1 MASNPTS
8 RLPANNFKKP
18 TMKSSVNGP
27 TKNAPPRRI
36 LGDITQQNVN
46 AKTMTKPLVG
56 KTSLSKTAL
65 AKPRLTRIAA
75 RRSCLPPS
83 KVEVPVL
90 VDNTDTVERLVLPPG
105 VVDIDSRADTRNP
118 QLCAEYAQ
126 EIFVYLRS
134 LEPRGMVREN
144 HLLGCPTNEKMRA
157 VLVDWLIEVQLEFR
171 LLQETLFITIDIL
184 DRYLAKEGQRI
195 TRDELQL
202 VGVSAMFVSA
212 KMEEVYSPDVQDFV
226 LITDN
231 AYTEADIKE
240 TELKILCALQFNLF
254 QPISLHFLRRFSAA
268 GDVDVYQHNLA
279 KYALEVGLLDYSLVC
294 VPGSLLAASA
304 LYLSLLVLND
314 SESCNEV
321 WTPSLVYYCNY
332 TRKEILPTSVKLAGA
347 ILKIHQREC
356 RTQAV
361 KNKYKSSKFMKV
373 ADLPEVKGE
382 SLRKLANLKI
392 LPLEKSPIEETQ
404 RYNTTTSI

>member
-1 MASNPTS
+1 MASYPSS
-8 RLPANNFKKP
+8 RLPVNNLKEP
-18 TMKSSVNGP
+18 NMKSSVNGP
-27 TKNAPPRRI
+27 AKNAPPRRI
-36 LGDITQQNVN
+36 LGDITKQNVN
-46 AKTMTKPLVG
+46 AKTMTKAVTG
-56 KTSLSKTAL
+56 KVSLSKTAL
-65 AKPRLTRIAA
+65 AKPRLTRIAG
-75 RRSCLPPS
+75 RRSCLPPP

-90 VDNTDTVERLVLPPG
+90 VDNTDIVERLVLPPG
-105 VVDIDSRADTRNP
+105 VVDIDSRADGNP

-144 HLLGCPTNEKMRA
+144 YLLGCPTNEKMRA
-157 VLVDWLIEVQLEFR
+157 VLIDWLIEVQLEFR

-240 TELKILCALQFNLF
+240 TELKILRALQFNLF
-254 QPISLHFLRRFSAA
+254 QPISLHFLRRFSKA
-268 GDVDVYQHNLA
+268 GDVDVYQHNFA
-279 KYALEVGLLDYSLVC
+279 KYALEVGLLDYSLVS

-314 SESCNEV
+314 SESFSEV

-332 TRKEILPTSVKLAGA
+332 TRKEILPTSVRLAGA

-392 LPLEKSPIEETQ
+392 LPLEETSPVEEIP
-404 RYNTTTSI
+404 RYKPTTSI